1 MTVKEVFELRREGK
15 IEEAY
20 NTILPM
26 YKVHHG
32 KYTTLAMYWCAV
44 DMAQLLLSGR
54 TDNGSASQQDLC
66 EAEKIYASLQR
77 LLPKVYDDSGACKQA
92 LQRLGENIQATR
104 QRTQKWSTLYYNEN
118 ETNIYLYAIV

>member
-1 MTVKEVFELRREGK
+1 MPLITRYTILHNCYTSPAMTVKEVFELRREGK

-44 DMAQLLLSGR
+44 DMAQLLLSR
-54 TDNGSASQQDLC
+54 TTDNSSAAEQHLR

-104 QRTQKWSTLYYNEN
+104 QRTQ
-118 ETNIYLYAIV
+118 

>member
-44 DMAQLLLSGR
+44 DMAQLLLSR
-54 TDNGSASQQDLC
+54 TTDNSSAAEQHLC

-77 LLPKVYDDSGACKQA
+77 LLPKVYDDSGACQQA

-104 QRTQKWSTLYYNEN
+104 QRTQK
-118 ETNIYLYAIV
+118 